1 MREGTLVTENLGNFA
16 GGLGLDKT
24 VGGVTAHLGN
34 LVNGIIK
41 AGPGG
46 TITQDMVNQAN
57 EISPSWTRPTA
68 DLTATVSSL
77 GDLRY
82 SD

>member
-1 MREGTLVTENLGNFA
+1 MTENRGPFSNP
-16 GGLGLDKT
+16 
-24 VGGVTAHLGN
+24 GGVTDALGGVTDSLGN

-57 EISPSWTRPTA
+57 EVKPA
-68 DLTATVSSL
+68 VDKAN
-77 GDLRY
+77 G
-82 SD
+82 

>member
-1 MREGTLVTENLGNFA
+1 MTENLGNLP
-16 GGLGLDKT
+16 GGLGDT
-24 VGGVTAHLGN
+24 VGNSLGGVTDSLGN

-57 EISPSWTRPTA
+57 EIKPA
-68 DLTATVSSL
+68 VDKAN
-77 GDLRY
+77 G
-82 SD
+82 